1 MTKKGPLGRAEIFYV
16 KGHYEEQA
24 VEQIAKD
31 LDRALSL
38 IRTQVSKFEEGRLAK
53 KPTAG
58 EKMARREGVV
68 VMTETAS
75 ELSDGVNTKP
85 RNTPSHCT
93 TKIKDQR

>member
-16 KGHYEEQA
+16 KGHYKAQA
-24 VEQIAKD
+24 VEEIAKD

-38 IRTQVSKFEEGRLAK
+38 IRKQISKLEEGQPKK

-58 EKMARREGVV
+58 ESMARRDGVV

-75 ELSDGVNTKP
+75 EMSDGVRTRPNS
-85 RNTPSHCT
+85 RPSHCT
-93 TKIKDQR
+93 TKIKDE

>member
-16 KGHYEEQA
+16 KGHYEEQE

-38 IRTQVSKFEEGRLAK
+38 IRTQISKFK
-53 KPTAG
+53 KGQPEKKTTAG
-58 EKMARREGVV
+58 EKMARREGIV

-75 ELSDGVNTKP
+75 ELSDGAKTKQIN
-85 RNTPSHCT
+85 RPSHCT
-93 TKIKDQR
+93 TQIKDE

>member
-16 KGHYEEQA
+16 KGHYKEQA

-38 IRTQVSKFEEGRLAK
+38 IRTQVSKFEEGQPGK
-53 KPTAG
+53 KVTAG

-75 ELSDGVNTKP
+75 ELSDGAKTNP
-85 RNTPSHCT
+85 INRPSHCT
-93 TKIKDQR
+93 TQIKDE